1 MAESTQYVTLGLAG
15 ELLAMPVERVRE
27 ILELQPVAQLP
38 GAPPQL
44 LGMIDVRGQSV
55 PVIDLRCKLGFMP
68 GEDDSGTRIMV
79 ITASLGGR
87 ETEIGVKVDR
97 VHEVTVLDSDTLE
110 PPPEAAAGWRAEHIA
125 GVGRR
130 NGEFVTVLDFEQV
143 FGVDDMAVLDL
154 A

>member
-1 MAESTQYVTLGLAG
+1 MAESAQYVTLGIAG

-79 ITASLGGR
+79 ITAAVGGK

-97 VHEVTVLDSDTLE
+97 VHEVTLLDSDALE
-110 PPPEAAAGWRAEHIA
+110 PPPEAAAGWHADHIA
-125 GVGRR
+125 GIGRR
-130 NGEFVTVLDFEQV
+130 NGKFVTVLDFEQV
-143 FGVDDMAVLDL
+143 FGADDMAALEL
-154 A
+154 S

>member
-1 MAESTQYVTLGLAG
+1 MAESAQYVTLGIAG

-27 ILELQPVAQLP
+27 ILEPKPVAQLP
-38 GAPPQL
+38 GAPRHL

-79 ITASLGGR
+79 ITAAVGGK

-97 VHEVTVLDSDTLE
+97 VHEVTVLDSDSLD
-110 PPPEAAAGWRAEHIA
+110 PPPEAAAAWRAEHIA
-125 GVGRR
+125 GIGRR
-130 NGEFVTVLDFEQV
+130 NGKFVTVLDFELV
-143 FGVDDMAVLDL
+143 FGADELAILDL